1 MTVEDLEHIFRDQ
14 IEQSLNHTVKLFFIL
29 QDGDHKMIERHP
41 ADDLAGLLP
50 MLSHFQY
57 AGNKGNIPRFV
68 K

>member
-14 IEQSLNHTVKLFFIL
+14 IEQSMNHTVKLFFIL

-41 ADDLAGLLP
+41 AGDLAGLLP

-57 AGNKGNIPRFV
+57 AGNAGNIPRFV